1 MRDYGANLRRFSD
14 MDDVEVSKDDPDPRG
29 WDVIGSDGRKLGEV
43 KDLLVDT
50 TSMKVRSLEVEL
62 DGATFNWND
71 NRRVALPAEG
81 VRLDEDRDKVVLE
94 GIGYDDLG
102 RMDPFAYPYGGGSRG
117 SDTSSSAAYG
127 PRSFDET
134 RGLGTT
140 DERGWTGS
148 DERGHA
154 DDFESG
160 IAGDRLTRSE
170 EEVEIGKRERQA
182 GEVQVGKHVE
192 TERISQPVSKR
203 RERVYVERRPVSG
216 DTPRGATF
224 DNEEI
229 RVPVTEEEVFVD
241 KRPVVKEEL
250 VVGKE
255 TVEDTETIET
265 DLRKERFDIKDDD
278 DLLDERGRRP
288 KGGI

>member
-1 MRDYGANLRRFSD
+1 MRDYEANLKRFSD
-14 MDDVEVSKDDPDPRG
+14 MDDVEISKDDPDPRG
-29 WDVIGSDGRKLGEV
+29 WDVIGSDGRKIGEV

-50 TSMKVRSLEVEL
+50 AAMKVRSLEVEL
-62 DGATFNWND
+62 EGSTFNWND
-71 NRRVALPAEG
+71 NRRVALPADG
-81 VRLDEDRDKVVLE
+81 VRLDEDRDNVVLE
-94 GIGYDDLG
+94 GIGYDELG
-102 RMDPFAYPYGGGSRG
+102 RMDPFAYPYGSGSRE

-127 PRSFDET
+127 GTFDET
-134 RGLGTT
+134 RGLGTA
-140 DERGWTGS
+140 DERGWSGS
-148 DERGHA
+148 DERGRA
-154 DDFESG
+154 GAVESG
-160 IAGDRLTRSE
+160 ITGDRLTRSE

-182 GEVQVGKHVE
+182 GEVHVGKHVE

-216 DTPRGATF
+216 DTPRDATF

-229 RVPVTEEEVFVD
+229 RVPVTEEEAFVD

-265 DLRKERFDIKDDD
+265 DVRKERFDIKDDD
-278 DLLDERGRRP
+278 NLLDERGRRR